1 MDASKSDPR
10 DDKKILKKIDDEVK
24 KYGVLKTSFT
34 KIAENEL
41 SK

>member
-1 MDASKSDPR
+1 MDAKK
-10 DDKKILKKIDDEVK
+10 DDKVLVAKKIDLEVK

-41 SK
+41 GN